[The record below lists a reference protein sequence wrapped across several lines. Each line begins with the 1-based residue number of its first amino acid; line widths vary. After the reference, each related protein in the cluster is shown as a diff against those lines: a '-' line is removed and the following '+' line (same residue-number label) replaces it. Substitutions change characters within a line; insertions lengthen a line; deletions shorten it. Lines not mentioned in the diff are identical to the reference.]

1 MTPECA
7 NLVKEHTIC
16 IYLRASV
23 DTLLEHLSDE
33 ADGRPMLDSSN
44 KSDDKQVALRNRITE
59 LMSLRSD
66 IYEKTAHIIIDT
78 DGKSIVSICQE
89 VISTIVARRQ
99 T

>member
-23 DTLLEHLSDE
+23 DTLLEHLSEE
-33 ADGRPMLDSSN
+33 ADNRPMLDSSN

-78 DGKSIVSICQE
+78 DGKSISN
-89 VISTIVARRQ
+89 ISKEILNSL
-99 T
+99 